1 MSVPKKFTSLLIVF
15 ALLAVLLVAPA
26 AQAQEMTETP
36 VVCDSTLVTLLLVA
50 EHDYD
55 YLSDMMM
62 MADNG
67 HMPNVD
73 LGQFK
78 PIIDSITAMMMAM
91 PQMSDSEMQMMATE
105 EAQTMDLMAMSDVDL
120 MKMWVK
126 ETNMTGDV
134 SAMTM
139 LTEGAVAGEDPACS
153 ALRTDVQHFLLV
165 HIVAD
170 MMHADMMGSGM

>member
-1 MSVPKKFTSLLIVF
+1 MSVQKKFASLIVTF
-15 ALLAVLLVAPA
+15 ALFAVLLVAPA

-62 MADNG
+62 MDSS

-73 LGQFK
+73 MGQFK
-78 PIIDSITAMMMAM
+78 PLIDSIIAMMTAMPAM
-91 PQMSDSEMQMMATE
+91 TDDQMQMMATE
-105 EAQTMDLMAMSDVDL
+105 ESQASEMMSMSDGAL
-120 MKMWVK
+120 MQMWMK
-126 ETNMTGDV
+126 SMNMPEDDMPMNSVLTAGD
-134 SAMTM
+134 
-139 LTEGAVAGEDPACS
+139 VAGEDPACS
-153 ALRTDVQHFLLV
+153 ALRQDVQHFLLV

-170 MMHADMMGSGM
+170 MMHSGM